1 MSSGWACYRPE
12 SNTHQIAPITA
23 MPALLLHHFLQG
35 LWSSNFLTCIRV
47 VAMSYRQPATHCPS
61 YLMLISPML
70 TEPAITAKV
79 HSALRAPWLRTVLM
93 IMRMYVLLS
102 AIETHVV
109 LITIIPAAAAA
120 AAAADDVDGA
130 SGAL

>member
-1 MSSGWACYRPE
+1 
-12 SNTHQIAPITA
+12 
-23 MPALLLHHFLQG
+23 
-35 LWSSNFLTCIRV
+35 
-47 VAMSYRQPATHCPS
+47 
-61 YLMLISPML
+61 ML